1 MSKDLQR
8 PAPLDEHPLRRRTY
22 RVPTPSI
29 AALRALVDE
38 CLFLY
43 ISGALVHGRPRPRM
57 GKSYAIEFMR
67 HDLEQRH
74 PKLSVYKVRCTRSQ
88 VPSESAFFSGLLHA
102 ARHPAQ
108 AGAPKAALRGRLIHK
123 LRQAADTLGDDR
135 VVLFADEAQNLR
147 EIEYEW
153 LRDLHDELEAN
164 GLRLFTFLVGQA
176 QLLAQKSAF
185 QAQDKE
191 QIVARFMVEELA
203 FRGIASAAE
212 CTAVLGAYDQGEY
225 PASSGWSY
233 VRFCVPRAHAA
244 GLRLAESGPR
254 LWSAFE
260 EAHVKAG
267 IEGAVEIPM
276 KYFTAAVEAAL
287 LLGRGCDAETLALDA
302 AFWARMVERSRYVM
316 ARHAARPQ
324 LTAITSR

>member
-29 AALRALVDE
+29 AAFHALIDE

-43 ISGALVHGRPRPRM
+43 ISGALVHGRPRM

-67 HDLEQRH
+67 HALGVRY
-74 PKLSVYKVRCTRSQ
+74 PKLLVLKIRCTKSQ
-88 VPSESAFFSGLLHA
+88 VPSENSFFSSLLHA
-102 ARHPAQ
+102 ARHPTQ
-108 AGAPKAALRGRLIHK
+108 TGASKAALRGRLIHK
-123 LRQAADTLGDDR
+123 LRQLADKRGADR
-135 VVLFADEAQNLR
+135 IVLFADEAQHLR

-164 GLRLFTFLVGQA
+164 ELRLFTFLVGQA
-176 QLLAQKSAF
+176 QLLGQKSAL

-203 FRGIASAAE
+203 FRGLASAAE
-212 CTAVLGAYDQGEY
+212 CTAVLAAYDHAEY
-225 PASSGWSY
+225 PAGSGWSY
-233 VRFCVPRAHAA
+233 VRYCVPKAHAA

-254 LWSAFE
+254 LWAAFE
-260 EAHVKAG
+260 EAHAKAG
-267 IEGAVEIPM
+267 IEGAAEIPM

-287 LLGRGCDAETLALDA
+287 LLSMARDADTLVFDA
-302 AFWARMVERSRYVM
+302 AFWAQMVERSRYVM
-316 ARHAARPQ
+316 ARHAGRPM
-324 LTAITSR
+324 LTAITHR